1 MYNACQRENKLD
13 LIPQVGDE
21 CGSSGDQ
28 CAWGTNPP
36 PMAHA
41 GFGSACLYS
50 HLTFTLAPQHVLGL
64 GLSDLSMAQLDALE
78 LLHHTAL
85 TRYEL
90 KCGGGGKRGRAGYP
104 DEEDAL
110 AWLRSQGVGDLSHSH
125 PPACRA
131 HPNYRYAFSCGPTS
145 TQAGLHACGVP
156 LPACDLATSSGSGRT
171 WRFAV

>member
-145 TQAGLHACGVP
+145 TQAGLHACGAP

-171 WRFAV
+171 WSFAV

>member
-1 MYNACQRENKLD
+1 M
-13 LIPQVGDE
+13 G
-21 CGSSGDQ
+21 GQ

-131 HPNYRYAFSCGPTS
+131 HPNYRIMHSPVDLPPHKLGFTP
-145 TQAGLHACGVP
+145 AGLHCQHVTSLPHLDQGGPGVLQFENSIAECFP
-156 LPACDLATSSGSGRT
+156 
-171 WRFAV
+171 FASCTG